1 MAADTATGTI
11 RRSLKNTRALNNSF
25 TNITATSVRATKG
38 IDISIR
44 TMTPA
49 ATRIRK
55 LIALFHLASPAL
67 PIGTFSY
74 SQGLEGAVDAQ
85 LVHDAESAQAW
96 IQSGLEHVLAINEL
110 PTLSIIHGNWES
122 GNYSDIER
130 LNARFLASR
139 ESSELRQE
147 TEQMG
152 WSLTQLAL
160 ALRWH
165 DETRQAALRSL
176 RPVCLPT
183 AFAYASGA
191 LGIDRESCVSAYC
204 FSWIENQVT
213 AAIKSVPLGQNAGQK
228 ILFAMHPVI
237 PDVVHRAIAT
247 APDQISTFAPHLGIL
262 SARHATQY
270 SRLFRS

>member
-1 MAADTATGTI
+1 MAEDTAMSMI
-11 RRSLKNTRALNNSF
+11 RHSLKNTRALNKF
-25 TNITATSVRATKG
+25 LTNITVTNRIKC
-38 IDISIR
+38 IDILIR

-49 ATRIRK
+49 TTSIHK
-55 LIALFHLASPAL
+55 LIALLHLASPAL

-85 LVHDAESAQAW
+85 LVHDAETAEAW

-110 PTLSIIHGNWES
+110 PMLSIIYSHWENANFS
-122 GNYSDIER
+122 EIER
-130 LNARFLASR
+130 LNAWFLASR
-139 ESSELRQE
+139 ESWELRQE

-165 DETRQAALRSL
+165 DEARQVALRSL
-176 RPVCLPT
+176 KPVCLPT

-191 LGIDRESCVSAYC
+191 LGVDRESCVTAYC
-204 FSWIENQVT
+204 FSWVENQVT
-213 AAIKSVPLGQNAGQK
+213 AALKTVPLGQNAGQK
-228 ILFAMHPVI
+228 ILFAMHPLI
-237 PDVVHRAIAT
+237 PDVVLRAIAT
-247 APDQISTFAPHLGIL
+247 APDQLSTFAPHLGIL

>member
-1 MAADTATGTI
+1 
-11 RRSLKNTRALNNSF
+11 
-25 TNITATSVRATKG
+25 
-38 IDISIR
+38 
-44 TMTPA
+44 MTPA
-49 ATRIRK
+49 ATSIRK
-55 LIALFHLASPAL
+55 LVALLHLASPAL
-67 PIGTFSY
+67 PIGAFSY

-96 IQSGLEHVLAINEL
+96 IQSGLDHVLAVNEL
-110 PTLSIIHGNWES
+110 PMLSSIYSYWES
-122 GNYSDIER
+122 GNFSEVER

-152 WSLTQLAL
+152 WSLTRLAL
-160 ALRWH
+160 VLGWH
-165 DETRQAALRSL
+165 DEARQEALGSL

-191 LGIDRESCVSAYC
+191 LGIDRESCLTAYC
-204 FSWIENQVT
+204 FSWVENQVT
-213 AAIKSVPLGQNAGQK
+213 AALKAVPLGQNAGQK

-237 PDVVHRAIAT
+237 SDVVPKAIGT
-247 APDQISTFAPHLGIL
+247 ALDQISTFAPHLGIL

>member
-1 MAADTATGTI
+1 MTP
-11 RRSLKNTRALNNSF
+11 L
-25 TNITATSVRATKG
+25 ATS
-38 IDISIR
+38 
-44 TMTPA
+44 
-49 ATRIRK
+49 IRK
-55 LIALFHLASPAL
+55 LLALLHLASPAL
-67 PIGTFSY
+67 PIGNFSY

-96 IQSGLEHVLAINEL
+96 IRSGLEDVLAINEL
-110 PTLSIIHGNWES
+110 PMLSIIYDNWEN
-122 GNYSDIER
+122 GNLLEIER

-139 ESSELRQE
+139 ETSELRQE

-165 DETRQAALRSL
+165 DEGRQAALRSL
-176 RPVCLPT
+176 GPVCLPT

-204 FSWIENQVT
+204 FSWVENQVIV
-213 AAIKSVPLGQNAGQK
+213 ALKSVPLGQNAGQK

-237 PDVVHRAIAT
+237 PDVALRAIAT

-262 SARHATQY
+262 SARHASQY